1 MIFYSLLALILLSP
15 LPFGTNRPWSWSLW
29 ALVVALL
36 SIAWV
41 VKLVFHSNKNVS
53 FQNMGRFVDVI
64 FLFSVV
70 VIWGVV
76 QSGPMFSNAIHPLW
90 SMVDAS
96 LPFELNYSI
105 SLMPVDAVT
114 SCMRLLSYALVF
126 VMTFYFCQSQAKA
139 RVVFFGL
146 MTAGFFYSL
155 YGLYIQIGGFNTILW
170 FDKWAYSKSLT
181 STFVS
186 RNHFSTYAGLTL
198 LCAIALVHDSVRV
211 SSKYHLSG
219 YLGLQRFSENLITRT
234 WGPLLVLFVIG
245 TALILAQSRGGF
257 FSAMLGMVV
266 LLVSL
271 NVNPRS
277 RNIYSTLFLVGFIL
291 VGGIVFYVSADALLQ
306 RLDTRGLFDQS
317 RAQVYELTWGAIS
330 SNPWLGFGLGSFEE
344 VFPLYKT
351 IDISGSVYHPI
362 LWDYAHNTYLE
373 VIFELGFPVALL
385 LFYCFF
391 KLAWVCARG
400 LLVRRKN
407 WIYPATGLAATCLI
421 AAHATVDF
429 SMQIP
434 AVAYTYVLLM
444 GASCAQSFPTPKK
457 IKRTSDEV

>member
-1 MIFYSLLALILLSP
+1 
-15 LPFGTNRPWSWSLW
+15 
-29 ALVVALL
+29 
-36 SIAWV
+36 
-41 VKLVFHSNKNVS
+41 
-53 FQNMGRFVDVI
+53 
-64 FLFSVV
+64 
-70 VIWGVV
+70 
-76 QSGPMFSNAIHPLW
+76 
-90 SMVDAS
+90 
-96 LPFELNYSI
+96 
-105 SLMPVDAVT
+105 
-114 SCMRLLSYALVF
+114 
-126 VMTFYFCQSQAKA
+126 
-139 RVVFFGL
+139 
-146 MTAGFFYSL
+146 
-155 YGLYIQIGGFNTILW
+155 
-170 FDKWAYSKSLT
+170 
-181 STFVS
+181 
-186 RNHFSTYAGLTL
+186 LTL

-277 RNIYSTLFLVGFIL
+277 RNIYSILFLVGFIL

-421 AAHATVDF
+421 AAHAMVDF